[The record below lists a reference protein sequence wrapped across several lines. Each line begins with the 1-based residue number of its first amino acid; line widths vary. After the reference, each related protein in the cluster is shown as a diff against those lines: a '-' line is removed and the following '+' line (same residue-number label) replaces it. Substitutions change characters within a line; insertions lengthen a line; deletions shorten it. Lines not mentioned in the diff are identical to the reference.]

1 MQNPPD
7 MELFS
12 VSLSARRF
20 RVGLVVLLAM
30 VLLASV
36 PTRAAS
42 GELRAKKDAAC
53 GDRQLL
59 TTATPVGVG
68 PCDGVRPG
76 GFHRTKIGGC
86 TWNFLFKGSDG
97 RKYMGTAGHC
107 LVSGGE
113 KAWPQGGARVKGL
126 IDGDEVRIGE
136 AAYGVRD
143 GRRDFGLVRL
153 DKGVPVSAK
162 MCHFGGPSGDAIDP
176 ENGTLLH
183 HYGNG
188 LIYGDTV
195 PARTSVAA
203 DVLNDP
209 WTVYSVGP
217 ALFGDSGSAV
227 ITEDGN
233 AVGVLV
239 HLSAA
244 GVGISRLAPHLERAE
259 AKLGIDFKLQTA
271 PLE

>member
-1 MQNPPD
+1 MTKIRY
-7 MELFS
+7 MENSFTFA
-12 VSLSARRF
+12 SAGSF
-20 RVGLVVLLAM
+20 RVFLVVLLA
-30 VLLASV
+30 LIALTSAPSQ
-36 PTRAAS
+36 AAS
-42 GELRAKKDAAC
+42 GELATKDSGC
-53 GDRQLL
+53 GSRQLL
-59 TTATPVGVG
+59 TGATPVGVG

-107 LVSGGE
+107 LVSEGE
-113 KAWPQGGARVKGL
+113 KVWKAGGPPVKGL
-126 IDGDEVRIGE
+126 IDGDEVRVGE
-136 AAYGVRD
+136 AVYGVND
-143 GRRDFGLVRL
+143 FRRDFGLVRL
-153 DKGVPVSAK
+153 GKNVPASPK
-162 MCHFGGPSGDAIDP
+162 MCHFGGPSAGAVDP
-176 ENGTLLH
+176 EIGTLLH

-209 WTVYSVGP
+209 WTVYSMGA

-244 GVGISRLAPHLERAE
+244 GVGISRLTPHLERAE
-259 AKLGIDFKLQTA
+259 AKLGIDFKLKTA

>member
-1 MQNPPD
+1 MD
-7 MELFS
+7 SFTGS
-12 VSLSARRF
+12 VSARPLRF
-20 RVGLVVLLAM
+20 FAVALLALVM
-30 VLLASV
+30 LASV
-36 PTRAAS
+36 PSRAAS
-42 GELRAKKDAAC
+42 GELTAPAKSDCAE
-53 GDRQLL
+53 RQLL
-59 TTATPVGVG
+59 TTATPIGVG

-107 LVSGGE
+107 LISEGE
-113 KAWPQGGARVKGL
+113 KVWKAGGASVKGL
-126 IDGDEVRIGE
+126 IDGDEVRVGE
-136 AAYGVRD
+136 AVYGVND
-143 GRRDFGLVRL
+143 LQRDFGLVRL
-153 DKGVPVSAK
+153 DKGVPASPK
-162 MCHFGGPSGDAIDP
+162 MCHFGGPSAGAVDP
-176 ENGTLLH
+176 PNGTLLH

-203 DVLNDP
+203 DVLNDQ
-209 WTVYSVGP
+209 WTTYSVGA

-244 GVGISRLAPHLERAE
+244 GVGISRLTPHLQRAE
-259 AKLGIDFKLQTA
+259 AKLGIDFRLQTA
-271 PLE
+271 ALE